1 MVFPLIPS
9 FYNRPGNVQEIL
21 EQFTARILD
30 LLGLDHSLGKRWGA

>member
-1 MVFPLIPS
+1 VS
-9 FYNRPGNVQEIL
+9 EIL